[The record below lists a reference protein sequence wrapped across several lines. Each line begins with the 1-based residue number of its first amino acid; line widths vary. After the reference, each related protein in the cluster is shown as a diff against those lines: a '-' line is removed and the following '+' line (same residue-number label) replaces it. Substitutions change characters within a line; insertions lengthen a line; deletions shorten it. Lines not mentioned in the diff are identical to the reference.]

1 MVRSDARGRL
11 DLAEMRA
18 ERESAY
24 ARPAGH
30 RRRGRVTSGDRYR
43 VFWENGSFTQM
54 QEFTNEKDARFW
66 RKLREDRGQPARIV
80 HVHVSRRARAHTR
93 SPPRSR

>member
-11 DLAEMRA
+11 DLAEIRD
-18 ERESAY
+18 ERE
-24 ARPAGH
+24 
-30 RRRGRVTSGDRYR
+30 GRVTSGDRYR

-93 SPPRSR
+93 RPPRRR

>member
-24 ARPAGH
+24 ARPAGV
-30 RRRGRVTSGDRYR
+30 RVTAGDRYR
-43 VFWENGSFTQM
+43 VFWQNGAFTQM

-66 RKLREDRGQPARIV
+66 QKLREDRGQPARIV
-80 HVHVSRRARAHTR
+80 HVHVSRRAREHTR
-93 SPPRSR
+93 SPPRRR

>member
-24 ARPAGH
+24 ARPAGG
-30 RRRGRVTSGDRYR
+30 RVIIVVPYERTGRKVRGYRRGRSRGPAEKWTV
-43 VFWENGSFTQM
+43 GSV
-54 QEFTNEKDARFW
+54 KARKW
-66 RKLREDRGQPARIV
+66 RR
-80 HVHVSRRARAHTR
+80 
-93 SPPRSR
+93 

>member
-1 MVRSDARGRL
+1 MVRSDSRGRL

-24 ARPAGH
+24 ARPAG
-30 RRRGRVTSGDRYR
+30 GRVTSGDRYR

-80 HVHVSRRARAHTR
+80 HVHVSRIARAHTR
-93 SPPRSR
+93 RPPRRR